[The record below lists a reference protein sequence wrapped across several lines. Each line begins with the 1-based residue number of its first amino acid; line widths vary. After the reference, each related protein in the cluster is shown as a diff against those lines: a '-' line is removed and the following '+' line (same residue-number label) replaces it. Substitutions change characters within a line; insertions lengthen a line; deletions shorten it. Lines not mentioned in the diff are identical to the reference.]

1 LYILF
6 SYNFLGREG
15 AEYQSD
21 ASQQGYQN
29 HLGDLLDVS
38 RNGSLY
44 LGRGPGGRMEEV
56 DQAPFFMGYHGKII
70 ENHLSMRV
78 SLTANIIQWLVVF
91 KHSFFTPGMRIPL
104 LWKEGW
110 PHQHHPTEVVRFS
123 ISGIFVLPAGFA
135 QANPRDWRGWTDAGR
150 FYGGNGSICCREK
163 PGALFGSLLR
173 KDAEDEENEEWGLD
187 VWLAVKKTYVSRL
200 MKILIIV
207 IHCSSWDDVWS
218 PVTTYI
224 FSEVS
229 VNFSGSPA
237 LDAPW

>member
-1 LYILF
+1 
-6 SYNFLGREG
+6 
-15 AEYQSD
+15 
-21 ASQQGYQN
+21 
-29 HLGDLLDVS
+29 
-38 RNGSLY
+38 
-44 LGRGPGGRMEEV
+44 MEEV

-187 VWLAVKKTYVSRL
+187 VWLAVKKKHMFQGSWKFSSLLFIVHPGTMFDLQSPHIFFQKFQWISVAHQPLTRLGKHQLFGYRLPGAAAIVHLAIGLHDDRCNSRL
-200 MKILIIV
+200 AAWVMAV
-207 IHCSSWDDVWS
+207 
-218 PVTTYI
+218 
-224 FSEVS
+224 
-229 VNFSGSPA
+229 
-237 LDAPW
+237 